1 MAYRVIMIENEV
13 SIKVKINNLIISKGL
28 EKDVWI
34 PLEDISVIVM
44 DNLTITITVRTLTT
58 FAEYG
63 IELVIKNTSN
73 KLVGIYGTLA
83 NHSKK
88 TKVQLKPFD

>member
-13 SIKVKINNLIISKGL
+13 CIKVKLNNLIISKGS

-44 DNLTITITVRTLTT
+44 DNLTTTITVRT
-58 FAEYG
+58 
-63 IELVIKNTSN
+63 
-73 KLVGIYGTLA
+73 
-83 NHSKK
+83 
-88 TKVQLKPFD
+88 

>member
-13 SIKVKINNLIISKGL
+13 SIKVKLNNLIISKGL

-44 DNLTITITVRTLTT
+44 DNLTTTITVRTLTT

-63 IELVIKNTSN
+63 IELVISDTSHQP
-73 KLVGIYGTLA
+73 VGIYGA
-83 NHSKK
+83 
-88 TKVQLKPFD
+88 